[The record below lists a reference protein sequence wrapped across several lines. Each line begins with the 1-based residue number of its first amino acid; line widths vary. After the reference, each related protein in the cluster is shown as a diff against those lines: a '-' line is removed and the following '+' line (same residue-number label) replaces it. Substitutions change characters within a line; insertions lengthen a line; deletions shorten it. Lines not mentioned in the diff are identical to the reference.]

1 MNRIEIGKK
10 IRILRNYQGMSQGKL
25 ATLSGQSP
33 SYIPQIENGIKCP
46 TVEVLENICYA
57 LGITLADF
65 FGKTTTQIKVDRLS
79 TLSPE
84 QKSLLNNF
92 LNSL

>member
-1 MNRIEIGKK
+1 MDKIEIGKK
-10 IRILRNYQGMSQGKL
+10 IQKLRIEKGYTQYKL

-33 SYIPQIENGIKCP
+33 SYIPQIENGTKCP
-46 TVEVLENICYA
+46 TVEVLDRICYA